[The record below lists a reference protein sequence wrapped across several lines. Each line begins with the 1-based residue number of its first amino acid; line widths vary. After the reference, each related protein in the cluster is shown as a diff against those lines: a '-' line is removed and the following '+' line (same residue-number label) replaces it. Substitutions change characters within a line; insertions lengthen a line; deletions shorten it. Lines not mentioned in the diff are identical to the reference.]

1 MTGDNCLVA
10 NNLLMK
16 SASSSS
22 SSSASQMSGICAPGM
37 GRQTNQL
44 KYIQQTVVKAL
55 WKHHFAWPF
64 QKPVDAEALKLPV
77 RIHDVHI
84 LMLSTRMLVFP
95 PLSNLK
101 TIEPFFI
108 NKSWTLFFI
117 QGLPHDHQTSDG
129 LGHNQVTFG
138 IKSIL
143 FSATMHRRFQYNVS
157 KLLHL

>member
-22 SSSASQMSGICAPGM
+22 SSSSAAAAAAAASQMSGGISAPGM

-44 KYIQQTVVKAL
+44 KYIQQTVIKAL

-77 RIHDVHI
+77 SV
-84 LMLSTRMLVFP
+84 
-95 PLSNLK
+95 
-101 TIEPFFI
+101 
-108 NKSWTLFFI
+108 
-117 QGLPHDHQTSDG
+117 
-129 LGHNQVTFG
+129 
-138 IKSIL
+138 
-143 FSATMHRRFQYNVS
+143 
-157 KLLHL
+157 

>member
-22 SSSASQMSGICAPGM
+22 SASQMSGSSGSAPGM

-44 KYIQQTVVKAL
+44 KYIQQTVIKAL

-77 RIHDVHI
+77 RI
-84 LMLSTRMLVFP
+84 S
-95 PLSNLK
+95 PLYDDSVSPSL
-101 TIEPFFI
+101 TVVSF
-108 NKSWTLFFI
+108 L
-117 QGLPHDHQTSDG
+117 GLPHDHQDAHGPWHHQVAPRGQPVLLGAAVHRG
-129 LGHNQVTFG
+129 LQHHVPQ
-138 IKSIL
+138 
-143 FSATMHRRFQYNVS
+143 
-157 KLLHL
+157 LLHVQQAW